1 MLCPFPPAK
10 IDKDTMDHNAVREQM
25 ELAAVEPDGLERLMA
40 GDTRTAQAVA
50 GHLAG
55 CPACTQE
62 LARLQRSAVLVR
74 ETVRV
79 MPSPDLKARTL
90 AAIRAEGVLRP
101 LPAVA
106 AGSQA
111 EPLDAAAVAATAALA
126 PAAPPLVFDPRR
138 RLVPVL
144 GWVATLAAAVVLSVL
159 ATTYLVGSRVDS
171 QLATQAAAIKG
182 LQEITTATLTVTAQP
197 DAEHVAL
204 ASASDPEVYGG
215 ITYSPSTAELVVVA
229 NGLTP
234 PPDGL
239 EYRCWVQ
246 VGGERQRVGKMFF
259 NEDLAFWVGPAP
271 AIAGVS
277 SGATFGVSLVDA
289 AGSAVD
295 TEPVLVGQL

>member
-1 MLCPFPPAK
+1 
-10 IDKDTMDHNAVREQM
+10 MDHDAVREQM

-40 GDTRTAQAVA
+40 GDTPTAQAVA

-55 CPACTQE
+55 CPACTEE
-62 LARLQRSAVLVR
+62 LGRLQRSAALVG
-74 ETVRV
+74 ETVRA
-79 MPSPDLKARTL
+79 MPAPDLKARTL

-106 AGSQA
+106 AGSA
-111 EPLDAAAVAATAALA
+111 VDAPSSADVDSAAAPIEA
-126 PAAPPLVFDPRR
+126 PESLDRHRR
-138 RLVPVL
+138 RLAPVL
-144 GWVATLAAAVVLSVL
+144 GWAATIAAAVVLSVL
-159 ATTYLVGSRVDS
+159 ATSLIVGSRVDD

-204 ASASDPEVYGG
+204 AGVSDPDVYGG
-215 ITYSPSTAELVVVA
+215 VTYSPSTAELVVVA
-229 NGLTP
+229 SGLTP

-239 EYRCWVQ
+239 EYRCWVE
-246 VGGERQRVGKMFF
+246 VGGTRQRVGKMFF
-259 NEDLAFWVGPAP
+259 NDALAFWVGPAP

-277 SGATFGVSLVDA
+277 SSATFGVSLVDA

-295 TEPVLVGQL
+295 TDPVLVGQL

>member
-1 MLCPFPPAK
+1 
-10 IDKDTMDHNAVREQM
+10 MDHDAVREQM
-25 ELAAVEPDGLERLMA
+25 ELAAVEPDGLDRLMA
-40 GDTRTAQAVA
+40 GDTPTAQAVA

-55 CPACTQE
+55 CPACTEE
-62 LARLQRSAVLVR
+62 LGRLQRSAALVR
-74 ETVRV
+74 DTVQV
-79 MPSPDLKARTL
+79 LPPADLKARTL

-101 LPAVA
+101 LPSVAV
-106 AGSQA
+106 
-111 EPLDAAAVAATAALA
+111 DA
-126 PAAPPLVFDPRR
+126 PAAPAVGATPTPVPVSEQVALDRRR
-138 RLVPVL
+138 RLAPVL
-144 GWVATLAAAVVLSVL
+144 GWVATIAAAVVLSVV
-159 ATTYLVGSRVDS
+159 AASYLVGSRVDS
-171 QLATQAAAIKG
+171 QLATQQAAIKG

-204 ASASDPEVYGG
+204 ASVSDPEVYGG

-239 EYRCWVQ
+239 EYRCWVE

-271 AIAGVS
+271 AISGVS

-289 AGSAVD
+289 AGSTVD
-295 TEPVLVGQL
+295 TEPVLVGEL

>member
-1 MLCPFPPAK
+1 
-10 IDKDTMDHNAVREQM
+10 MDHDAVREQM

-40 GDTRTAQAVA
+40 GDTPTAQAVA

-55 CPACTQE
+55 CPACTEE
-62 LARLQRSAVLVR
+62 LGRLQRSAGVVR
-74 ETVRV
+74 ETIRV
-79 MPSPDLKARTL
+79 MPPADLKARTL

-106 AGSQA
+106 PGAAA
-111 EPLDAAAVAATAALA
+111 EPLDAAAVAPTPTPVPVPVAL
-126 PAAPPLVFDPRR
+126 DRR
-138 RLVPVL
+138 WRLAPVL
-144 GWVATLAAAVVLSVL
+144 GWVATIAAAVVLSVL
-159 ATTYLVGSRVDS
+159 AASYFVGSRVDS
-171 QLATQAAAIKG
+171 QLAGQQAAIKG

-204 ASASDPEVYGG
+204 ASTSDDPELYGG

-239 EYRCWVQ
+239 EYRCWVE

-271 AIAGVS
+271 AISGVS

-295 TEPVLVGQL
+295 TDPVLLGEL

>member
-1 MLCPFPPAK
+1 MSYRFPPAK
-10 IDKDTMDHNAVREQM
+10 IDKDTMDHDAVREQM

-40 GDTRTAQAVA
+40 GDTPTAQAVA

-55 CPACTQE
+55 CPACTEE
-62 LARLQRSAVLVR
+62 LGRLQRSAVIVG

-79 MPSPDLKARTL
+79 MPPADLKARTL

-106 AGSQA
+106 PGAAA
-111 EPLDAAAVAATAALA
+111 EPLDAAAVAPTPTPVPVPVAL
-126 PAAPPLVFDPRR
+126 DRR
-138 RLVPVL
+138 WRLAPVL
-144 GWVATLAAAVVLSVL
+144 GWVATIAAAVVLSVL
-159 ATTYLVGSRVDS
+159 AASYFVGSRVDS
-171 QLATQAAAIKG
+171 QLAGQQAAIKG

-204 ASASDPEVYGG
+204 ASTSDDPELYGG

-229 NGLTP
+229 SGLTP

-271 AIAGVS
+271 AISGVS

-295 TEPVLVGQL
+295 TDPVLLGEL

>member
-1 MLCPFPPAK
+1 
-10 IDKDTMDHNAVREQM
+10 MDHDAVREQM

-40 GDTRTAQAVA
+40 GDTPTAQAVA

-55 CPACTQE
+55 CPACTEE
-62 LARLQRSAVLVR
+62 LGRLQRSAALVR
-74 ETVRV
+74 DTVQV
-79 MPSPDLKARTL
+79 MPPADLKARTL

-101 LPAVA
+101 LPSVAVDTPA
-106 AGSQA
+106 SPAVEATPTPGPVS
-111 EPLDAAAVAATAALA
+111 EPVALDR
-126 PAAPPLVFDPRR
+126 RR
-138 RLVPVL
+138 RLAPVL
-144 GWVATLAAAVVLSVL
+144 GWVATIAAAVVLSVL
-159 ATTYLVGSRVDS
+159 ATSYLVGSRVDS
-171 QLATQAAAIKG
+171 QLASQEAAIKG

-204 ASASDPEVYGG
+204 ASVSDPEVYGG

-234 PPDGL
+234 PPAGL

-246 VGGERQRVGKMFF
+246 VGGERQKVGKMFF

-271 AIAGVS
+271 AISGVS

-289 AGSAVD
+289 AGSTVD
-295 TEPVLVGQL
+295 SDPVLVGEL